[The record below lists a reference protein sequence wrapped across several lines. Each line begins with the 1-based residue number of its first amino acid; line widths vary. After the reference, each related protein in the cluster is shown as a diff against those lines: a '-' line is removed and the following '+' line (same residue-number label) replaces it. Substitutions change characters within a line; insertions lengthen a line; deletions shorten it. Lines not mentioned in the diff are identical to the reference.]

1 MVVVRGLNMFP
12 TMVAAVVTSF
22 AELSG
27 DYRIV
32 LDSPPPHDALPVHVE
47 LAATYTQD
55 TSTLAPRIEAEFK
68 KRLGATTRITLQPHG
83 TFPRTEGKTK
93 RVIRSYE

>member
-1 MVVVRGLNMFP
+1 
-12 TMVAAVVTSF
+12 
-22 AELSG
+22 
-27 DYRIV
+27 
-32 LDSPPPHDALPVHVE
+32 VHVE

>member
-22 AELSG
+22 DELSG

-32 LDSPPPHDALPVHVE
+32 LDAPPPYDVLPVHAE
-47 LAATYTQD
+47 LAAYGQD
-55 TSTLAPRIEAEFK
+55 DGTLTRRMEERFK
-68 KRLGATTRITLQPHG
+68 QKLGATIQVRIVPHG
-83 TFPRTEGKTK
+83 TFPRTEGKTR

>member
-12 TMVAAVVTSF
+12 TMVAAIVTSF
-22 AELSG
+22 EELSG

-32 LDSPPPHDALPVHVE
+32 LDAPPPYDVLPVHAE
-47 LAATYTQD
+47 LAADGQND
-55 TSTLAPRIEAEFK
+55 GTLNKRMEGVFK
-68 KRLGATTRITLQPHG
+68 KKLGATVRVKILPHG
-83 TFPRTEGKTK
+83 TFPRTEGKTR